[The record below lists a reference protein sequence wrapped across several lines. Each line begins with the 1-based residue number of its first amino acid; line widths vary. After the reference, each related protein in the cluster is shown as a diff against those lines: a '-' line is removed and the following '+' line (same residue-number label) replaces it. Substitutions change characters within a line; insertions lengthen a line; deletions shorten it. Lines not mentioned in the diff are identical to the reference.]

1 MVSLK
6 LIIYLPI
13 NQPNK
18 KSTNESKNTIK
29 PKINIL
35 SSCITTAYSLNMKE
49 GKDLGNISDFKLSL
63 QGKAQTTLEKIVNFI
78 IEDGEIQVIKNEEA
92 DTIVLGIK
100 TSNPGVLIG
109 RHGHTLD
116 ALQYIVNIITNKEIE
131 EPERRKIIVDI
142 EGYKERREDIIS
154 KYAREKAEIVKK
166 TGKKIALCYMNA
178 VERRIVHL
186 VLQEEPLLSTY
197 SEGTEPF
204 RRVIIVPE
212 ENRNNI
218 NNTEEE

>member
-1 MVSLK
+1 MGETLPLTRTK
-6 LIIYLPI
+6 LINI
-13 NQPNK
+13 K
-18 KSTNESKNTIK
+18 KAKEDN
-29 PKINIL
+29 
-35 SSCITTAYSLNMKE
+35 LNMKE
-49 GKDLGNISDFKLSL
+49 GTELGNINDFEPDL
-63 QGKAQTTLEKIVNFI
+63 QGKAQTTLKKIVNFI
-78 IEDGEIQVIKNEEA
+78 IEDGEIQAINNEED

-116 ALQYIVNIITNKEIE
+116 ALQYIVNIISNKDIE

-142 EGYKERREDIIS
+142 EGYKERREDVVS
-154 KYAREKAEIVKK
+154 KYAYEKAEIVKK

-186 VLQEEPLLSTY
+186 VLQEEPLLGTY

-204 RRVIIVPE
+204 RRVIIAPKE
-212 ENRNNI
+212 KE
-218 NNTEEE
+218 NNTKEEE

>member
-1 MVSLK
+1 
-6 LIIYLPI
+6 
-13 NQPNK
+13 
-18 KSTNESKNTIK
+18 
-29 PKINIL
+29 
-35 SSCITTAYSLNMKE
+35 
-49 GKDLGNISDFKLSL
+49 LGNINDFELNL
-63 QGKAQTTLEKIVNFI
+63 QEKAQTTLEKIINFI
-78 IEDGEIQVIKNEEA
+78 IEDGEIQAINNEDA

-116 ALQYIVNIITNKEIE
+116 ALQYIVNIIANKEIE
-131 EPERRKIIVDI
+131 EGERKKIIVDI
-142 EGYKERREDIIS
+142 EGYKERREEIVS

-178 VERRIVHL
+178 VERRIVHI
-186 VLQEEPLLSTY
+186 VLQEELLLGTY

-204 RRVIIVPE
+204 RRVIIAPK
-212 ENRNNI
+212 ENE

>member
-1 MVSLK
+1 MKEQTGETLPEVRTK
-6 LIIYLPI
+6 LINI
-13 NQPNK
+13 K
-18 KSTNESKNTIK
+18 KAKEDN
-29 PKINIL
+29 L
-35 SSCITTAYSLNMKE
+35 DMKE
-49 GKDLGNISDFKLSL
+49 GTDLGNINDFKLSL
-63 QGKAQTTLEKIVNFI
+63 QRKAQTTLEKIVNFI
-78 IEDGEIQVIKNEEA
+78 VEDGEIQVINNEEA

-100 TSNPGVLIG
+100 TSNPGALIG

-142 EGYKERREDIIS
+142 EGYKERREDIVS

-197 SEGTEPF
+197 SEGKEPF

-212 ENRNNI
+212 ENKNNI

>member
-1 MVSLK
+1 
-6 LIIYLPI
+6 
-13 NQPNK
+13 
-18 KSTNESKNTIK
+18 
-29 PKINIL
+29 
-35 SSCITTAYSLNMKE
+35 MKE
-49 GKDLGNISDFKLSL
+49 RTGETLPETRTKPRNIKKAKEDNLDMEEGTDLGNINDFKLSL

-78 IEDGEIQVIKNEEA
+78 VEDGEIQVINNEEA

>member
-1 MVSLK
+1 M
-6 LIIYLPI
+6 
-13 NQPNK
+13 
-18 KSTNESKNTIK
+18 
-29 PKINIL
+29 
-35 SSCITTAYSLNMKE
+35 
-49 GKDLGNISDFKLSL
+49 GNINDFELNL
-63 QGKAQTTLEKIVNFI
+63 QEKAQTILEKIINFI
-78 IEDGEIQVIKNEEA
+78 IEDGEIQAINNEDA

-116 ALQYIVNIITNKEIE
+116 ALQYIVNIIANKEIE
-131 EPERRKIIVDI
+131 EGERKKIIIDI
-142 EGYKERREDIIS
+142 EGYKERREEIVS

-186 VLQEEPLLSTY
+186 VLQEEPLLGTY

-204 RRVIIVPE
+204 RRVIIAPK
-212 ENRNNI
+212 ENE

>member
-1 MVSLK
+1 M
-6 LIIYLPI
+6 
-13 NQPNK
+13 
-18 KSTNESKNTIK
+18 
-29 PKINIL
+29 
-35 SSCITTAYSLNMKE
+35 
-49 GKDLGNISDFKLSL
+49 GNINDFELNL
-63 QGKAQTTLEKIVNFI
+63 QEKAQTILEKIINFI
-78 IEDGEIQVIKNEEA
+78 IEDGEIQAINNEDA

-116 ALQYIVNIITNKEIE
+116 ALQYIVNIIANKEIE
-131 EPERRKIIVDI
+131 EGERKKIIIDI
-142 EGYKERREDIIS
+142 EGYKERREEIVS

-178 VERRIVHL
+178 VERRIVHI
-186 VLQEEPLLSTY
+186 VLQEEPLLGTY

-204 RRVIIVPE
+204 RRVIIAPK
-212 ENRNNI
+212 ENE

>member
-1 MVSLK
+1 
-6 LIIYLPI
+6 
-13 NQPNK
+13 
-18 KSTNESKNTIK
+18 
-29 PKINIL
+29 
-35 SSCITTAYSLNMKE
+35 MKE
-49 GKDLGNISDFKLSL
+49 GTDLENINDFESSL
-63 QGKAQTTLEKIVNFI
+63 QVKAQTILEKIVNFI
-78 IEDGEIQVIKNEEA
+78 IEDGEIQVISNEEA

-116 ALQYIVNIITNKEIE
+116 ALQYIVNIIANKEIE

-142 EGYKERREDIIS
+142 EGYKERREDIVS
-154 KYAREKAEIVKK
+154 KYAHEKAEIVKK
-166 TGKKIALCYMNA
+166 TGKKIALCYMNP

-204 RRVIIVPE
+204 RRVIIALK
-212 ENRNNI
+212 ENE
-218 NNTEEE
+218 NNTEE

>member
-1 MVSLK
+1 
-6 LIIYLPI
+6 
-13 NQPNK
+13 
-18 KSTNESKNTIK
+18 
-29 PKINIL
+29 
-35 SSCITTAYSLNMKE
+35 MKE
-49 GKDLGNISDFKLSL
+49 GTDLENINDFESSL
-63 QGKAQTTLEKIVNFI
+63 QVKAQIILEKIVNFI
-78 IEDGEIQVIKNEEA
+78 IEDGETQVISNEEA

-116 ALQYIVNIITNKEIE
+116 ALQYIVNIIANKEIE

-142 EGYKERREDIIS
+142 EGYKERREDIVS
-154 KYAREKAEIVKK
+154 KYAHEKAEIVKK
-166 TGKKIALCYMNA
+166 TGKKIALCYMNP

-204 RRVIIVPE
+204 RRVIIALK
-212 ENRNNI
+212 ENE
-218 NNTEEE
+218 NNTEE

>member
-1 MVSLK
+1 
-6 LIIYLPI
+6 
-13 NQPNK
+13 
-18 KSTNESKNTIK
+18 
-29 PKINIL
+29 
-35 SSCITTAYSLNMKE
+35 MKE
-49 GKDLGNISDFKLSL
+49 GTDLGNINDFELSL
-63 QGKAQTTLEKIVNFI
+63 QEKAKTTLEKIVNFI
-78 IEDGEIQVIKNEEA
+78 IEDGEIQLINKEEV

-116 ALQYIVNIITNKEIE
+116 ALQYIVNIIANKERE

-154 KYAREKAEIVKK
+154 KYAHEKAEIVKK
-166 TGKKIALCYMNA
+166 TGKKIALCYMNP

-204 RRVIIVPE
+204 RRVIIAPK
-212 ENRNNI
+212 EN
-218 NNTEEE
+218 

>member
-1 MVSLK
+1 
-6 LIIYLPI
+6 
-13 NQPNK
+13 
-18 KSTNESKNTIK
+18 
-29 PKINIL
+29 
-35 SSCITTAYSLNMKE
+35 MKE
-49 GKDLGNISDFKLSL
+49 QTEETLLGARQKPRNIQRAKEDNLDMGEETDLGNINGFKLDI
-63 QGKAQTTLEKIVNFI
+63 QEKAQTTLERIVNFI
-78 IEDGEIQVIKNEEA
+78 IEDGEIQAIHSEEA

-116 ALQYIVNIITNKEIE
+116 ALQYIVNIITNKEFE

-142 EGYKERREDIIS
+142 EGYKERREDIVS

-166 TGKKIALCYMNA
+166 NGKKIALCYMNA

-186 VLQEEPLLSTY
+186 VLQDEPLLSTY

-204 RRVIIVPE
+204 RRVIIVPK
-212 ENRNNI
+212 ENSNNK
-218 NNTEEE
+218 NNQEEE

>member
-1 MVSLK
+1 
-6 LIIYLPI
+6 
-13 NQPNK
+13 
-18 KSTNESKNTIK
+18 
-29 PKINIL
+29 
-35 SSCITTAYSLNMKE
+35 
-49 GKDLGNISDFKLSL
+49 LGNINDFELNL
-63 QGKAQTTLEKIVNFI
+63 QEKAQTTLEMEKIINFI
-78 IEDGEIQVIKNEEA
+78 IEDGEIQAINNEDA

-116 ALQYIVNIITNKEIE
+116 ALQYIVNIIANKEIE
-131 EPERRKIIVDI
+131 EGERKKIIIDI
-142 EGYKERREDIIS
+142 EGYKERREEIVS

-178 VERRIVHL
+178 VERRIVHI
-186 VLQEEPLLSTY
+186 VLQEEPLLGTY

-204 RRVIIVPE
+204 RRVIIAPK
-212 ENRNNI
+212 ENE

>member
-1 MVSLK
+1 
-6 LIIYLPI
+6 
-13 NQPNK
+13 
-18 KSTNESKNTIK
+18 
-29 PKINIL
+29 
-35 SSCITTAYSLNMKE
+35 
-49 GKDLGNISDFKLSL
+49 LGNINDFELNL
-63 QGKAQTTLEKIVNFI
+63 QEKAQTILEKIINFI
-78 IEDGEIQVIKNEEA
+78 IEDGEIQVINNEDA

-116 ALQYIVNIITNKEIE
+116 ALQYIVNIIANKEIE
-131 EPERRKIIVDI
+131 EGERKKIIIDI
-142 EGYKERREDIIS
+142 EGYKERREEIVS

-178 VERRIVHL
+178 VERRIVHI
-186 VLQEEPLLSTY
+186 VLQEEPLLGTY

-204 RRVIIVPE
+204 RRVIIAPK
-212 ENRNNI
+212 ENE

>member
-1 MVSLK
+1 M
-6 LIIYLPI
+6 
-13 NQPNK
+13 K
-18 KSTNESKNTIK
+18 KET
-29 PKINIL
+29 
-35 SSCITTAYSLNMKE
+35 
-49 GKDLGNISDFKLSL
+49 DLGNINDFKISL

-78 IEDGEIQVIKNEEA
+78 IEDGEIQAINNEED

-116 ALQYIVNIITNKEIE
+116 ALQYIVNIISNKDIE

-142 EGYKERREDIIS
+142 EGYRERREDVVS
-154 KYAREKAEIVKK
+154 LYAHEKAEIVKK
-166 TGKKIALCYMNA
+166 TGKNIALCYMNA

-186 VLQEEPLLSTY
+186 VLQDEPLLATY

-204 RRVIIVPE
+204 RRVIIALKE
-212 ENRNNI
+212 KE
-218 NNTEEE
+218 NNTKEEE